1 MASSGSGTGDIGNGM
16 ADILQALKVIQEN
29 QTKLAAE
36 VESVSNRLDTLAPPA
51 NLNSPSLNEKS
62 SPRNNLPAESV
73 LPQAALTTSAQ
84 QPTSPSARAEEAG
97 FTSRII
103 LT

>member
-1 MASSGSGTGDIGNGM
+1 M
-16 ADILQALKVIQEN
+16 ADILQALKGIQEN

-36 VESVSNRLDTLAPPA
+36 VESLSHRLDAVVPSTISPTLNGKSPP
-51 NLNSPSLNEKS
+51 PEG
-62 SPRNNLPAESV
+62 NLPADAA
-73 LPQAALTTSAQ
+73 LPQPALATSSKDENLAVRGQ
-84 QPTSPSARAEEAG
+84 AEKAG